1 MILTFVVVSV
11 LGGLALLAALS
22 LADQHHGEGWERLRL
37 AAASNALRDLKSQ
50 YAVERVAAEA
60 AYARA
65 DASRARGDADEA
77 LRLMDVGYQ
86 YLSELA
92 QDRRAYLGEMALYCR
107 LVSAIVPLPPLRPS
121 QFQLVELRRL
131 AGVGGVLHYLLVAA
145 VERFRL
151 RLWMLG
157 RGFALVVRALVPR
170 SGRVAS
176 GRADFRTL
184 EDETLRSAEA
194 LVEALA
200 VARLAERKVGA

>member
-1 MILTFVVVSV
+1 MMLTFVIVSV

-22 LADQHHGEGWERLRL
+22 LADQHRGEGWERLRL
-37 AAASNALRDLKSQ
+37 AAASTALRDLQSQ
-50 YAVERVAAEA
+50 YAIERTAAEA

-65 DASRARGDADEA
+65 DASRARGDVDEA
-77 LRLMDVGYQ
+77 VRLMDVGYQ

-107 LVSAIVPLPPLRPS
+107 LVSAIVPLPPLRPR
-121 QFQLVELRRL
+121 QFQLAELRRL
-131 AGVGGVLHYLLVAA
+131 AGVGGVLHYVLVAA

-151 RLWMLG
+151 RLWLLG

-170 SGRVAS
+170 SARVAAARS
-176 GRADFRTL
+176 DFHTL

>member
-1 MILTFVVVSV
+1 MMLAFVVVSV

-22 LADQHHGEGWERLRL
+22 LADQHRGEGWERLRL
-37 AAASNALRDLKSQ
+37 AAASNALRDLQSQ
-50 YAVERVAAEA
+50 YAVERTAADA

-65 DASRARGDADEA
+65 DASRARGDVDEA
-77 LRLMDVGYQ
+77 VRLMNVGYE

-92 QDRRAYLGEMALYCR
+92 QDRRAYLSEMALYCR
-107 LVSAIVPLPPLRPS
+107 LVSAIVPLPPLRPG
-121 QFQLVELRRL
+121 QFQLAELRHL
-131 AGVGGVLHYLLVAA
+131 AGIGGVVHYLLVAA

-151 RLWMLG
+151 RLWLLG

-170 SGRVAS
+170 SERVPAARS
-176 GRADFRTL
+176 DFRTL
-184 EDETLRSAEA
+184 EDETVRSAEA